1 MARTP
6 LMTYLLRSYQTVR
19 WAKKHG
25 VPLDEARELHQS
37 LLTRRRLLQYG
48 AGASALG
55 LLGCGPNA
63 NNNTDGGML
72 DGGMEPDA
80 GMVMPVETKVAIVGA
95 GMAGLH
101 CAYRLKKRGLI
112 ANVYDGAKRFG
123 GRLFTDRGT
132 FGNGLRAELGGEFID
147 TSHMVT
153 RALAAELGIT
163 LADNRTD
170 SASVAT
176 MTAYFGG
183 KKLTDTEILTGFEP
197 IAAKMDE
204 AFAAFTNPNLWV
216 SYKNPNGA
224 TALDNTSIRAWFNQQ
239 GIAASDPVRQLIE
252 VAYLG
257 EYGLETDV
265 SPILNVLGLISTDT
279 AQFDIF
285 GASDERFYA
294 VEGNDGFTTK
304 LAAGLDAAQINLE
317 SRLVA
322 LKTLSDNR
330 YELTFDRGGST
341 FTVKA
346 EHVVLALPFTMLRQ
360 VQIDAGLTMVKKKAI
375 DELSYGTNAKLLCGV
390 SNRVWRTTHAAN
402 GTTYSDLAFQ
412 EAWEASRVHTQTEG
426 VMTQYVGGTLGAGF
440 HTGTPEDRATAFLND
455 LEVVFPGVK
464 AAHNG
469 KVARFAWPQHEFT
482 KGSYAAYSLGQ
493 FTTICGAERERVGNL
508 HFCGEHTSLGAQG
521 YIEGAAETGA
531 EAADDVATALGLP

>member
-6 LMTYLLRSYQTVR
+6 LMSYLLRSYYTVR

-25 VPLDEARELHQS
+25 IPLDEARELHQS
-37 LLTRRRLLQYG
+37 LLTRRRVLQYG
-48 AGASALG
+48 AGAGVLG
-55 LLGCGPNA
+55 LWGCGTSP
-63 NNNTDGGML
+63 NNNPDGGI
-72 DGGMEPDA
+72 EPDA
-80 GMVMPVETKVAIVGA
+80 GTPDAGTMPLDTKVAIVGA

-123 GRLFTDRGT
+123 GRLFTDRNT
-132 FGNGLRAELGGEFID
+132 FGDGLIGELGGEFID
-147 TSHMVT
+147 SGHRVT
-153 RALAAELGIT
+153 RDLAAELGIT
-163 LADNRTD
+163 LADNQAD
-170 SASVAT
+170 SPSVAT
-176 MTAYFGG
+176 LTAYFGG
-183 KKLTDTEILTGFEP
+183 KKLTDQEILAGFTP
-197 IAAKMDE
+197 IAAKMDQ
-204 AFAAFTNPNLWV
+204 AFSAFTDVNLWPN
-216 SYKNPNGA
+216 YKNPNGA

-239 GIAASDPVRQLIE
+239 NIPASDPVRQLIE

-257 EYGLETDV
+257 EYGLEPDV
-265 SPILNVLGLISTDT
+265 SPILNVLWLISTET
-279 AQFDIF
+279 NKFDIF
-285 GASDERFYA
+285 GGSDERFYA
-294 VEGNDGFTTK
+294 SEGNDGFTTK

-330 YELTFDRGGST
+330 YELTFDRGAST

-360 VQIDAGLTMVKKKAI
+360 VQIDSTLPTVKKKAI
-375 DELSYGTNAKLLCGV
+375 AELSYGTNAKLLCGV
-390 SNRVWRTTHAAN
+390 DNRVWRTQHASN
-402 GTTYSDLAFQ
+402 GSVFSDLAFQ
-412 EAWEASRVHTQTEG
+412 ETWEAGRMQPQAQG
-426 VMTQYVGGTLGAGF
+426 VMTQYVGGTLGANF
-440 HTGTPEDRATAFLND
+440 HTGTPEERATAFLNELD
-455 LEVVFPGVK
+455 TVFPGVK

-493 FTTICGAERERVGNL
+493 FTTISGAEGERVGNL
-508 HFCGEHTSLGAQG
+508 HFCGEHTSADSQG

-531 EAADDVATALGLP
+531 SVAQAVAMALGLP